1 MSRFALA
8 ISALSLICSATLHAQ
23 DPGLPVKRVV
33 LYKNGIGYFEHQG
46 PVTGNQ
52 DVAISFTSGQ
62 LNDVLKSLTV
72 LDLDGGRI
80 SRVEYGSSAPI
91 DRQLGDLHLPVSE
104 KSTLTE
110 FLTALRGA
118 KLEIR
123 SGTTTIAG
131 RLLSVEKK
139 TRMGSGATLEVD
151 YIAILT
157 DSGEVKTTEVSPL
170 FSVRLL
176 EKGRTGKVD
185 RFLDLISAGR
195 DADLRRMVIST
206 EGAGRR
212 ALFVSYISEVPVWK
226 ATYRVV
232 LSGKQNQ
239 SPLLQGWAIVD
250 NTVGE
255 DWTGVQLSLVA
266 GAPQSF
272 IQNLSQPYYS
282 RRPTVA
288 LPQDMNISSQTY
300 ESTLRMGG
308 AQIAGTVKDASG
320 AVIAGATVRAID
332 RNSNVIAETRTDSTG
347 SYEFGVPEGD
357 YGLEIQH
364 AGLETQPSPASTPPT
379 IDPPAETSGFR
390 SEPSPNQSRFQPMR
404 WQ

>member
-151 YIAILT
+151 YIR
-157 DSGEVKTTEVSPL
+157 SSPIPAK
-170 FSVRLL
+170 SKPPKSPRSSPSASSKKAAP
-176 EKGRTGKVD
+176 EKSTASSTSSPPD
-185 RFLDLISAGR
+185 ATPISA
-195 DADLRRMVIST
+195 A
-206 EGAGRR
+206 
-212 ALFVSYISEVPVWK
+212 W
-226 ATYRVV
+226 
-232 LSGKQNQ
+232 
-239 SPLLQGWAIVD
+239 
-250 NTVGE
+250 
-255 DWTGVQLSLVA
+255 
-266 GAPQSF
+266 
-272 IQNLSQPYYS
+272 
-282 RRPTVA
+282 
-288 LPQDMNISSQTY
+288 
-300 ESTLRMGG
+300 
-308 AQIAGTVKDASG
+308 
-320 AVIAGATVRAID
+320 
-332 RNSNVIAETRTDSTG
+332 
-347 SYEFGVPEGD
+347 
-357 YGLEIQH
+357 
-364 AGLETQPSPASTPPT
+364 
-379 IDPPAETSGFR
+379 
-390 SEPSPNQSRFQPMR
+390 
-404 WQ
+404 